1 MKKYFIL
8 FSLILFGAMY
18 AQSPGRAG
26 ERIEN
31 QIQQRQAKAPKIF
44 SPQSRASLSRG
55 EDSYRW
61 RNTYDYSEVFLRIPE
76 RGYFAVS
83 IDGQWVANGVGR
95 YRFFEVKPGFS
106 TLSIYQDDYLIFQTR
121 LRIER
126 GARMVFDF
134 FTNQGLYLL
143 SKERLY
149 SDEYGFGEWDNIW
162 NNPYNQGGGGVY
174 RENPNFKQ
182 FMDKLNQNT
191 FDSNKMQFLQSVVP
205 MNVFTSS
212 EIKQILRTFSFDKDR
227 LKAAKLLFDY
237 CIDKQNFYEV
247 YDVFTFEY
255 SKRELMD
262 YLSKLR

>member
-44 SPQSRASLSRG
+44 SPQSRDSSSRG
-55 EDSYRW
+55 GDSYRW

-143 SKERLY
+143 SKERLRN
-149 SDEYGFGEWDNIW
+149 DEYGFGEWDDIW
-162 NNPYNQGGGGVY
+162 NNPYNQGRGIAY

-182 FMDKLNQNT
+182 FMRQLNQNA
-191 FDSNKMQFLQSVVP
+191 FDSDKMRFLQSTAP
-205 MNVFTSS
+205 MSTFMSA
-212 EIKQILRTFSFDKDR
+212 EIKKILQTFSFDNER
-227 LKAAKLLFDY
+227 LNAAKLLFDY
-237 CIDKQNFYEV
+237 CVDKQNFYEV

>member
-44 SPQSRASLSRG
+44 SPQSRASFSRG

-76 RGYFAVS
+76 RGYFAVL

-106 TLSIYQDDYLIFQTR
+106 TLSIYQDDYLIFQ
-121 LRIER
+121 I
-126 GARMVFDF
+126 
-134 FTNQGLYLL
+134 
-143 SKERLY
+143 
-149 SDEYGFGEWDNIW
+149 
-162 NNPYNQGGGGVY
+162 
-174 RENPNFKQ
+174 
-182 FMDKLNQNT
+182 MDKLNQNT

-237 CIDKQNFYEV
+237 CVDKQNFYEV